1 METMQRSPERLAVLS
16 QFYLCWCFI
25 ALICGIV
32 MDGLLTDYGLSYW
45 WVSGLIAIW
54 LFWIAGRLS
63 FRSLAS
69 FYICAVS
76 GWVMLGIS
84 AASFETALYDDDP
97 VLASHSASAC
107 RLRISAIKH
116 GKGD

>member
-45 WVSGLIAIW
+45 WVSGLIAI
-54 LFWIAGRLS
+54 AGYSGL
-63 FRSLAS
+63 LAD
-69 FYICAVS
+69 YHLD
-76 GWVMLGIS
+76 GWPAFIS
-84 AASFETALYDDDP
+84 
-97 VLASHSASAC
+97 V
-107 RLRISAIKH
+107 
-116 GKGD
+116 